1 MLEKVDLKIDG
12 QIDKNIAYIKQ
23 GFPSVITETQDENGK
38 IVEKID
44 FEKLK
49 QELSDQIIEGKEA
62 YNFTWP
68 GKKKAILEAN
78 TPTDK
83 TLRPCREESVNFD
96 TTKNLYIEG
105 DNLEM
110 LKLLQNS
117 YFKKVKMI
125 YIDPPYN
132 TGNDFIYNDKFT
144 MDSEEYEEAT
154 GLRDEDGDIQF
165 KQNKT
170 SNPRYH
176 SDWCTMMYSRLK
188 LARNLLTDDGV
199 IFISID
205 DIEQANLKKICDEVF
220 GAGGFV
226 SCLKIKTG
234 SVFGTKAAH
243 VNKTF
248 VKSGEY
254 CIVYNKNIYNDENNI
269 KQPLFDKAEILYDSH
284 YNSVITTK
292 QGEYIRTPILSYIT
306 NNYKYKKYFDDYKM
320 NINFTNINILLNI
333 SQEFKSVFYSEIANI
348 LFMDSPLGNQKDES
362 FKNLEIGKIYLYN
375 KNLIFKTSGNKIR
388 MYKSYF
394 DSLHYTDGY
403 ISSFDRTFYR
413 GDFWLDFSQDMANIQ
428 DEGDITFDNGKKP
441 VRLIKNLAKWMNDK
455 NDIILDFFS
464 GSATTAHAV
473 MQLNAEDGGK
483 RKFILVNLPEECKED
498 SEAYKQGFKN
508 ICEIGK
514 ERIRRAGKKIKE
526 EFLSKKDI
534 TEEEKQR
541 IENLDIGF
549 RVLKLDSNN
558 MIDTSFTPG
567 ETTQDL
573 LSRLQENIKSDR
585 NSEDLLYACLI
596 KFALE
601 FNIPYE
607 IKDVDGFKIYVVNEN
622 ELVACF
628 DKNITME
635 VVEAMADLK
644 PMRVV
649 FRDNSFATSADR
661 INAEQIFKYRSPET
675 DEKDIVVI

>member
-23 GFPSVITETQDENGK
+23 YFPSVITETQDENGK

-78 TPTDK
+78 TPTNK
-83 TLRPCREESVNFD
+83 TLRPYREESVNFD
-96 TTKNLYIEG
+96 TTENLYIEG
-105 DNLEM
+105 DNLEV
-110 LKLLQNS
+110 LKLLQNT

-132 TGNDFIYNDKFT
+132 TGTDSFIYNDKFT

-154 GLRDEDGDIQF
+154 GFRDEDGDIQF

-205 DIEQANLKKICDEVF
+205 DNEQANLKKICDEVF
-220 GAGGFV
+220 GRSDIPVFTRITKKSSNNGNNFAPCTDYVLTYSKNALYLKEFKTELDNDTVESYNKVDSFVDTRGKYKEIGLFQSALKHGG
-226 SCLKIKTG
+226 SSYYIKCPDG
-234 SVFGTKAAH
+234 EEVIPPDGKPWRW
-243 VNKTF
+243 NKTTF
-248 VKSGEY
+248 ENGLNEDR
-254 CIVYNKNIYNDENNI
+254 IVFKITKNSPLLNKNGEKSKWNIYTKTYLKEREINGVHPKNFSDEFQNTLATNELN
-269 KQPLFDKAEILYDSH
+269 K
-284 YNSVITTK
+284 
-292 QGEYIRTPILSYIT
+292 LSIP
-306 NNYKYKKYFDDYKM
+306 F
-320 NINFTNINILLNI
+320 
-333 SQEFKSVFYSEIANI
+333 EF
-348 LFMDSPLGNQKDES
+348 P
-362 FKNLEIGKIYLYN
+362 
-375 KNLIFKTSGNKIR
+375 
-388 MYKSYF
+388 
-394 DSLHYTDGY
+394 
-403 ISSFDRTFYR
+403 
-413 GDFWLDFSQDMANIQ
+413 
-428 DEGDITFDNGKKP
+428 KP
-441 VRLIKNLAKWMNDK
+441 TALIKFLIKLSTSD

-483 RKFILVNLPEECKED
+483 RKFILVNLPEECKKD

-567 ETTQDL
+567 KTTQDL
-573 LSRLQENIKSDR
+573 LSRLQENIKQDR
-585 NSEDLLYACLI
+585 NSEDLLYACFI

-601 FNIPYE
+601 LNIPYE
-607 IKDVDGFKIYVVNEN
+607 IKDVNGFKIYVVNEN

-628 DKNITME
+628 DKNITMK

>member
-1 MLEKVDLKIDG
+1 MLEKLDLKIDG
-12 QIDKNIAYIKQ
+12 QSDKNFAYIKQ

-96 TTKNLYIEG
+96 TTENLYIEG
-105 DNLEM
+105 DNLEV

-205 DIEQANLKKICDEVF
+205 DNEVANMTKICNEIFGENNFVGILIHQRAKGGGQAKYIVKGHDYILVYGNNISKVSLKRKKVIQQNTYKINNELFIKNDDIVRKVF
-220 GAGGFV
+220 GKYDKSLGDRRCFYEQLIEYKGEDKKREIDKQIANGELFLEENKYGMHTICKYEKV
-226 SCLKIKTG
+226 SDSSSKLYSIIKVLSEEG
-234 SVFGTKAAH
+234 KDDLE
-243 VNKTF
+243 KL
-248 VKSGEY
+248 
-254 CIVYNKNIYNDENNI
+254 NINAFSYPKPVELI
-269 KQPLFDKAEILYDSH
+269 KQLVDS
-284 YNSVITTK
+284 NSS
-292 QGEYIRTPILSYIT
+292 E
-306 NNYKYKKYFDDYKM
+306 DD
-320 NINFTNINILLNI
+320 L
-333 SQEFKSVFYSEIANI
+333 
-348 LFMDSPLGNQKDES
+348 
-362 FKNLEIGKIYLYN
+362 
-375 KNLIFKTSGNKIR
+375 
-388 MYKSYF
+388 
-394 DSLHYTDGY
+394 
-403 ISSFDRTFYR
+403 
-413 GDFWLDFSQDMANIQ
+413 
-428 DEGDITFDNGKKP
+428 
-441 VRLIKNLAKWMNDK
+441 
-455 NDIILDFFS
+455 ILDFFS

-498 SEAYKQGFKN
+498 SEAYKHGFKN

-558 MIDTSFTPG
+558 MIDTSYRPCDIR
-567 ETTQDL
+567 QDL
-573 LSRLQENIKSDR
+573 LSQLQENIKQDR
-585 NSEDLLYACLI
+585 SAEDLLYACFI
-596 KFALE
+596 KLPLE
-601 FNIPYE
+601 LNIPYE
-607 IKDVDGFKIYVVNEN
+607 IKDVDGFKIYIVNED

-628 DKNITME
+628 DKNITMK

-661 INAEQIFKYRSPET
+661 INADQIFKYRSPGT
-675 DEKDIVVI
+675 NEKDITVI